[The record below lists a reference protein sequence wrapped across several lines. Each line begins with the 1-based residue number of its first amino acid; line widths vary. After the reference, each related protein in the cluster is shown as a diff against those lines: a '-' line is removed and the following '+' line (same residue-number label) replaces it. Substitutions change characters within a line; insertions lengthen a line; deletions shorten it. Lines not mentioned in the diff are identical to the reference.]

1 MAAVSRNEAR
11 QHHPAA
17 KKLDN
22 TRSRVRMMPVYAR
35 GLGSPNR
42 NFWLGVYNGVL
53 VNGAEAFFHS
63 SLVLAPF
70 LAQLGAPAAVIG
82 LIPALRVGGWLLPQL
97 FVASRLAHQPFKLPW
112 YRRVSLLR
120 FAAFAG
126 MTLSVFLLRGQPQF
140 IVPVVLAM
148 LALNAVGSGV
158 SGVSFAD
165 VTAKVVPHYRLGT
178 FWALR
183 NAVGGLLALLSGLVL
198 RRVLAS
204 DLAFPV
210 NFGVLFLVGTT
221 LTGFAYLSFS
231 LIREPAGKPALK
243 EPFRHMLGRIPE
255 ILREDV
261 SFRRYMRV
269 RFLGAFGASRRALL
283 RGVRVAGASGPAK
296 RLRHICHPGY
306 ERVDYGELSFSQS
319 RQPGRERD
327 GFSAQRRGSCS
338 RLRWWRFWPPP
349 GTCSRSC
356 LCSRRRAI
364 RGWGRRPGTSSTR
377 FRPSGSGC
385 FMWARPT
392 ASCRCRV
399 SRPFWRVGCWAGWDF
414 CPCLGWR
421 PSAPSRAS
429 RSPSVFVSCAR
440 ATVRW

>member
-1 MAAVSRNEAR
+1 M
-11 QHHPAA
+11 
-17 KKLDN
+17 
-22 TRSRVRMMPVYAR
+22 TPVYAR
-35 GLGSPNR
+35 GLGEPNR
-42 NFWLGVYNGVL
+42 NFWLGVYNGVF

-126 MTLSVFLLRGQPQF
+126 MTLSVFLLRGQPQW

-165 VTAKVVPHYRLGT
+165 VTAKVVPHHRLGT

-221 LTGFAYLSFS
+221 LTGLAYLSFS
-231 LIREPAGKPALK
+231 LIREPAGEPALK

-255 ILREDV
+255 ILRHDV

-269 RFLGAFGASRRALL
+269 RFLALLALFAEPFYAVYALRVLEVPPSVLGVFVILATSASITANFLFRGAANRGGNVTIFQLSVGFLLAAPLVAFLAPTWHLFALVFMLSAAGTTGVGTAAWNLLYAVSPERERLLYVGTANSLLSLPSFAPILAGGLLGWLGFRFLFLLASLCALSSLAFAFRFRELRAVERAL
-283 RGVRVAGASGPAK
+283 V
-296 RLRHICHPGY
+296 
-306 ERVDYGELSFSQS
+306 GE
-319 RQPGRERD
+319 
-327 GFSAQRRGSCS
+327 
-338 RLRWWRFWPPP
+338 
-349 GTCSRSC
+349 
-356 LCSRRRAI
+356 
-364 RGWGRRPGTSSTR
+364 
-377 FRPSGSGC
+377 
-385 FMWARPT
+385 
-392 ASCRCRV
+392 
-399 SRPFWRVGCWAGWDF
+399 
-414 CPCLGWR
+414 
-421 PSAPSRAS
+421 
-429 RSPSVFVSCAR
+429 
-440 ATVRW
+440 

>member
-1 MAAVSRNEAR
+1 
-11 QHHPAA
+11 
-17 KKLDN
+17 
-22 TRSRVRMMPVYAR
+22 MMPVYAR
-35 GLGSPNR
+35 GLGEPNR

-82 LIPALRVGGWLLPQL
+82 LVPALRVGGWLLPQL

-126 MTLSVFLLRGQPQF
+126 MTLSVFVLRGQPQW

-231 LIREPAGKPALK
+231 LIREPAGKPTLK

-269 RFLGAFGASRRALL
+269 RFLALLALLAEPFYAVYALRVLEVPPSVLGVFLILATSASITANFLFRRAANRGGSVTIFQLSVGLL
-283 RGVRVAGASGPAK
+283 LAAPVVALLAPSWHVFALVFMLSAAGNTGVGTAAWNLLYAVSPERERLLYVGTANSLLSLPSFAPILAGGLLGWLGFRPLFGLACLCALSSLAFAF
-296 RLRHICHPGY
+296 RLR
-306 ERVDYGELSFSQS
+306 ELRARDRALVGE
-319 RQPGRERD
+319 
-327 GFSAQRRGSCS
+327 
-338 RLRWWRFWPPP
+338 
-349 GTCSRSC
+349 
-356 LCSRRRAI
+356 
-364 RGWGRRPGTSSTR
+364 
-377 FRPSGSGC
+377 
-385 FMWARPT
+385 
-392 ASCRCRV
+392 
-399 SRPFWRVGCWAGWDF
+399 
-414 CPCLGWR
+414 
-421 PSAPSRAS
+421 
-429 RSPSVFVSCAR
+429 
-440 ATVRW
+440 